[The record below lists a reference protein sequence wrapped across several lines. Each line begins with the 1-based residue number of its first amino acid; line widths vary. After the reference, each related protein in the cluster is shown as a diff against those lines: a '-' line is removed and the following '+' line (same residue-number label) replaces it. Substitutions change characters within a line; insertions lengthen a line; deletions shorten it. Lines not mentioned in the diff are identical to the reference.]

1 MINDSH
7 MHILETS
14 LLGRSPAIQKA
25 RQQILNA
32 ARVEVPVLLSGES
45 GTGKDVAAQMLHE
58 LGPRRNRRFVKV
70 NCPAIPQ
77 QLFESELF
85 GYEAGAFTGA
95 KQARPGKLEQA
106 NDGTIFLDEIG
117 DLDISLQSKLL
128 QALQDFRFFRLGGVE
143 DRTVN
148 VRLICGTNR
157 NLTHEVEQGRFRA
170 DLFYRINVI
179 QILMPPLR
187 DRLEDVPI
195 MMEHF
200 IRDYSD
206 EFGRVPTDLSPS
218 LMHVLAGYHW
228 PGNVRELKNLAKR
241 YVVLGGEE
249 HILSALRERPETNP
263 FLLESVDLNTPLRI
277 QTKRAVRMLERRIIL
292 SVLQAHKWNRRKT
305 ARSLDIS
312 YRALLYK
319 IKEAGVS
326 SIRPNGS
333 KAKASHAPTDLPT
346 EAPVPPASVPS
357 TLALEEK
364 FNA

>member
-1 MINDSH
+1 MLNDSH
-7 MHILETS
+7 MHTLETA
-14 LLGRSPAIQKA
+14 LLGRSPAIQRA

-32 ARVEVPVLLSGES
+32 SRVEVPVLLSGES

-58 LGPRRNRRFVKV
+58 LGSRRTKRFVKV

-77 QLFESELF
+77 NLFESELF

-117 DLDISLQSKLL
+117 DLDFSLQSKLL

-187 DRLEDVPI
+187 DRLEDVPL

-200 IRDYSD
+200 IREYSD
-206 EFGRVPTDLSPS
+206 EFGRVPTPLSPS
-218 LMHVLAGYHW
+218 LMHVLSTYHW

-263 FLLESVDLNTPLRI
+263 FLLEAVDLNTPLRI

-326 SIRPNGS
+326 SIRPVTT
-333 KAKASHAPTDLPT
+333 KAKINHAAIIDPAQVPALPATVLPT
-346 EAPVPPASVPS
+346 PV
-357 TLALEEK
+357 LEEK